1 MPAQAEE
8 VMGPS
13 PRWDGDSNFN
23 DSLGMDGSYY
33 AATAN
38 PAGIAPRLK
47 GTHAADLVVVGG
59 GCTGLSAALS
69 AAEHGLSVIL
79 VEGGRIGWGAS
90 GRNGGQMI
98 PGLRKGAI
106 ELVANYGRDHARGLF
121 RLAIAARDEVV
132 ALVERGRIEC
142 DLRLTGHLTAAVR
155 RSDVEAMAR
164 EAECLHSVMDYP
176 DACLLDAAAMAGEVA
191 HPYPGGLLDLRG
203 GHLHPLNYTLG
214 LAGLARGAGVRIF
227 EHSPAL
233 SLRQGRGVTVA
244 LPLGEVRASA
254 CVLAGDALME
264 TLDPAI
270 ARHIMPVANY
280 IAATRPLDD
289 PAALIPHD
297 RAISDSRF
305 VVNYYRLSADGRL
318 IFGGG
323 ERYTPRPPADMAAFV
338 RPFLERTFPQLAGV
352 PIDHAWGGLV
362 SITRSRLPHIG
373 RHGDV
378 FYAHGYSGM
387 GTILST
393 LAGRLLV
400 DAVRGDAAGFDL
412 FASIAPP
419 AFPGGTALRG
429 PLHTLAMLWYAARD
443 RLPF

>member
-1 MPAQAEE
+1 MAP
-8 VMGPS
+8 GP
-13 PRWDGDSNFN
+13 RRGDEANHRPGFN
-23 DSLGMDGSYY
+23 DSLGMAGSYY

-38 PAGIAPRLK
+38 RAPAHPRVEGSLS
-47 GTHAADLVVVGG
+47 ADVVVVGG
-59 GCTGLSAALS
+59 GCTGLAAALS

-98 PGLRKGAI
+98 PGLRKGAA
-106 ELVANYGRDHARGLF
+106 ELVATYGRDHARRLF
-121 RLAIAARDEVV
+121 DLAVAAQGEVV
-132 ALVERGRIEC
+132 ALIERAGIAC
-142 DLRLTGHLTAAVR
+142 DLRLTGHLAAAIR
-155 RSDVEAMAR
+155 QSDVDAMAR
-164 EAECLHSVMDYP
+164 EVECLQSVMDYP
-176 DACLLDAAAMAGEVA
+176 DARLLDAAAMAGEVA
-191 HPYPGGLLDLRG
+191 HPYRGGLLDLRG

-214 LAGLARGAGVRIF
+214 LAGLARRAGVRIF

-233 SLRQGRGVTVA
+233 AIRQERGVIVR
-244 LPLGEVRASA
+244 LPAGEVRAA
-254 CVLAGDALME
+254 AGVLAGDALLD

-270 ARHIMPVANY
+270 ARHIMPVASF
-280 IAATRPLDD
+280 IAATRPLDE
-289 PAALIPHD
+289 PAALIPRD

-323 ERYTPRPPADMAAFV
+323 ERYTPRPPADIAAFV
-338 RPFLERTFPQLAGV
+338 RPFLERTFPQLAGIR
-352 PIDHAWGGLV
+352 IDYAWGGLV
-362 SITRSRLPHIG
+362 SITRSRLPHVG

-378 FYAHGYSGM
+378 YYAHGYSGM

-393 LAGRLLV
+393 LAGRLLA
-400 DAVRGDAAGFDL
+400 DAIRGDAAGLDL

>member
-1 MPAQAEE
+1 MTQQTA
-8 VMGPS
+8 V
-13 PRWDGDSNFN
+13 SNFN
-23 DSLGMDGSYY
+23 DSLGMAGSYY

-38 PAGIAPRLK
+38 PAPAAPRLE
-47 GTHAADLVVVGG
+47 GAHTADLVVVGG
-59 GCTGLSAALS
+59 GGTGLSAALS

-79 VEGGRIGWGAS
+79 VEGGRTGWGAS

-98 PGLRKGAI
+98 PGLRKGAV
-106 ELVANYGRDHARGLF
+106 ELVATYGRDHARRLF
-121 RLAIAARDEVV
+121 DLAIAARDEVV
-132 ALVERGRIEC
+132 ALIERGGIAC
-142 DLRLTGHLTAAVR
+142 DFKPTGHLTAAIKQA
-155 RSDVEAMAR
+155 DLDHMAR
-164 EAECLHSVMDYP
+164 EVECLHSVMDYP
-176 DACLLDAAAMAGEVA
+176 DARLLNAAAMAGEVA
-191 HPYPGGLLDLRG
+191 RSYRGGLLDLKG

-214 LAGLARGAGVRIF
+214 IADLARRAGVRMF

-233 SLRQGRGVTVA
+233 SLRQERGVVVG
-244 LPLGEVRASA
+244 LSQGEVRASA
-254 CVLAGDALME
+254 CVLAGDALLGA
-264 TLDPAI
+264 LDPAI
-270 ARHIMPVANY
+270 ARHIMPIANY

-289 PAALIPHD
+289 PAALIPND

-352 PIDHAWGGLV
+352 RIDHAWGGLV
-362 SITRSRLPHIG
+362 SVTRSRLPHIG

-393 LAGRLLV
+393 LAGRLLA
-400 DAVRGDAAGFDL
+400 DAVRGDAAGIDL
-412 FASIAPP
+412 FASVAPP
-419 AFPGGTALRG
+419 ACPGGMALRG
-429 PLHTLAMLWYAARD
+429 PLHMLAMLWYAARD